1 MSKEFEL
8 EQFMELV
15 SQEVRRQ
22 NEKWGYQY
30 HSPDTWV
37 TILTEEVGKV
47 AHDALNLNQQGF
59 LNELVQVA
67 AVAYQAYKTNQS
79 EECDL

>member
-15 SQEVRRQ
+15 SRQ
-22 NEKWGYQY
+22 DEKGDMQC
-30 HSPDTWV
+30 HSLDTWV
-37 TILTEEVGKV
+37 AILTKEVGEV
-47 AHDALNLNQQGF
+47 AKDALELNQQGF